1 MEPTVITGV
10 DLDEVEYEDVLIH
23 EWRAEQLRR
32 LGVPRTLADTFAQL
46 VDWHEVAN
54 LVERGCAPR
63 IALRIVR

>member
-1 MEPTVITGV
+1 MEPTVIIGV
-10 DLDEVEYEDVLIH
+10 DLDEDDYEDVLIH

>member
-1 MEPTVITGV
+1 MEPTLITGV
-10 DLDEVEYEDVLIH
+10 DLDEDDYEDVLIH

>member
-1 MEPTVITGV
+1 MEPTLMTGV
-10 DLDEVEYEDVLIH
+10 DLDEDDCQDVRIQ

-46 VDWHEVAN
+46 VDWHEVAK